1 MKLLFIFVAV
11 NVALTGAESSC
22 ADGWIDMGGES
33 CLKFGPQIKMAAW
46 SDVQYDCDSIG
57 AFLPELTSSEQIDLF
72 QDLMKSFGDLYG
84 TSNVFLG
91 GSDLTHE
98 NSWRWLAHG
107 TEIENINWAPG
118 SPDDSPFNN
127 KDCLSGMSNSSL
139 WMDINCEQE
148 FERVAFVCMTLQ
160 DLPTT
165 ASTLSTSTPLY
176 SSPPATTTATTT
188 PTSPPPSCSSGW
200 QEFEGACYIY
210 KAERRTWEEVS
221 AACQHLHPG
230 AELTS
235 VTNSRENEFLRNLIN
250 GSSPWTGGHR
260 QPETPSGSWTWSDG
274 APWSY
279 TNWASGNPDNYPD
292 WHCVGMSY
300 SDGLLYNHPCT
311 STYRSLCKYRLGE

>member
-1 MKLLFIFVAV
+1 
-11 NVALTGAESSC
+11 
-22 ADGWIDMGGES
+22 MGEES
-33 CLKFGPQIKMAAW
+33 CLKFGPQIKLASW
-46 SDVQYDCDSIG
+46 FNVQNQCDSIG
-57 AFLPELTSSEQIDLF
+57 GFLPELTTPEQQELF
-72 QDLMKSFGDLYG
+72 KDLMLNYGDLVG
-84 TSNVFLG
+84 TTTVYLG

-98 NSWRWLAHG
+98 QNWMWIAHDSA
-107 TEIENINWAPG
+107 IENINWAPG

-148 FERVAFVCMTLQ
+148 FEQVAFVCMTLQ

-165 ASTLSTSTPLY
+165 SSTLSTSTTTTTT
-176 SSPPATTTATTT
+176 PATTTATTT
-188 PTSPPPSCSSGW
+188 PTSPPSSCSSGW
-200 QEFEGACYIY
+200 QEFEGSCYFLETEY
-210 KAERRTWEEVS
+210 MTWEDAS

-235 VTNSRENEFLRNLIN
+235 VTNSRENEFLRKLTDY
-250 GSSPWTGGHR
+250 GDFPWTGGHR

-279 TNWASGNPDNYPD
+279 TNWGSGNPDDYPD

>member
-33 CLKFGPQIKMAAW
+33 CLKFGPQIKLASW
-46 SDVQYDCDSIG
+46 FNVQNQCDSIG
-57 AFLPELTSSEQIDLF
+57 GFLPELTTPEQQELF
-72 QDLMKSFGDLYG
+72 KDLMLNYGDLVG
-84 TSNVFLG
+84 TTTVYLG

-98 NSWRWLAHG
+98 QNWMWIAHDSA
-107 TEIENINWAPG
+107 IENINWAPG

-148 FERVAFVCMTLQ
+148 FEQVAFVCMTLQ

-165 ASTLSTSTPLY
+165 SSTLSTSTTTTTT
-176 SSPPATTTATTT
+176 PATTTATTT

-235 VTNSRENEFLRNLIN
+235 VTNSQENEFLLNLIN
-250 GSSPWTGGHR
+250 GS
-260 QPETPSGSWTWSDG
+260 